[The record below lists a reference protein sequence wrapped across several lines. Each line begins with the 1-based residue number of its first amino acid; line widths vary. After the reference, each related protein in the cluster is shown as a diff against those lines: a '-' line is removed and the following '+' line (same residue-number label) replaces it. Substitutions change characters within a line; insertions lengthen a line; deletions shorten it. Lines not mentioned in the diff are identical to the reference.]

1 LIHLKIINDLKKKTT
16 NNLEKYMAVALVRHD
31 SAQHLER
38 QDSLENVPMAG
49 SEVIDQKKMRES
61 AAKAGGATTMIGCG
75 ISKIAIGAALAAT
88 DHANVVP
95 MVIPAMTATEE
106 LIKKGSKDLTK
117 SGFIDP
123 ALDRTHAM
131 TNSCVIL

>member
-1 LIHLKIINDLKKKTT
+1 
-16 NNLEKYMAVALVRHD
+16 MAVSLVRHD

-38 QDSLENVPMAG
+38 QDSIESLEPVR
-49 SEVIDQKKMRES
+49 SERVDQKQMRES

-75 ISKIAIGAALAAT
+75 ISKIAVGAALAAT
-88 DHANVVP
+88 AHGEIIP

-106 LIKKGSKDLTK
+106 VVKKGSKDLTK
-117 SGFIDP
+117 SGFVDP

>member
-1 LIHLKIINDLKKKTT
+1 
-16 NNLEKYMAVALVRHD
+16 MSVPLVRSD
-31 SAQHLER
+31 SME
-38 QDSLENVPMAG
+38 SLEPVR
-49 SEVIDQKKMRES
+49 SERVDQKQMRES

-75 ISKIAIGAALAAT
+75 VSKIAIGAALAAT
-88 DHANVVP
+88 NHSEIVP